1 METNSKKLLE
11 AIPDFREFMALSEEI
26 KQLYYNKMLV
36 ENEIKQAES
45 DNFKEVTTNTKY
57 FINGKIPPVSYYE
70 NAFKF
75 AGLRGE
81 IAVLRNQLATL
92 VSTLDMKRM
101 QYDIYKQMIEM
112 YKTASYQEKGLS

>member
-11 AIPDFREFMALSEEI
+11 AIPDFREFMVLSEEI

-36 ENEIKQAES
+36 ENEIKQLES
-45 DNFKEVTTNTKY
+45 DNFKEVMTNPAY

-75 AGLRGE
+75 SGLNGE
-81 IAVLRNQLATL
+81 IASLRSQLATV
-92 VSTLDMKRM
+92 VSSLDSKRM

-112 YKTASYQEKGLS
+112 YKSATFQERAMA